1 MKYVDTLQD
10 LARDSV
16 IKKLNLQELL
26 DPNRDWDLIF
36 DPGFDNNIANKLS
49 EQMISGDLN
58 YGDCLKIIQTTL
70 YRMQFKHDEK
80 FMREIDSLR
89 NLPTNFLM
97 FIWMR
102 LPVIW
107 FHYCVLFLL
116 PMWKPN
122 FPDWEKHSGDVQSLM
137 DTCSPLLH
145 PKMIELR
152 NECTN
157 WEYLATLNSFFDK

>member
-16 IKKLNLQELL
+16 IKKLNLQEVL

-36 DPGFDNNIANKLS
+36 DPVFDNNIANELS
-49 EQMISGDLN
+49 DQMISGDRN
-58 YGDCLKIIQTTL
+58 YGDCLKKIESTL

-102 LPVIW
+102 LPVI
-107 FHYCVLFLL
+107 
-116 PMWKPN
+116 
-122 FPDWEKHSGDVQSLM
+122 
-137 DTCSPLLH
+137 
-145 PKMIELR
+145 
-152 NECTN
+152 
-157 WEYLATLNSFFDK
+157 